1 MTELKVTSSATQTL
15 PNKTAV
21 ALLSP
26 RSTRPIIARLT
37 PERAASSFKLRPA
50 VARSTLSRFPMALS
64 SSFWPI
70 ANSRAPRFRELRY
83 FGTPELSLGFAREK
97 LNETVGR
104 DHRRK
109 EIIDALHRRSLL
121 LRLLAGTG
129 VADDDGQIPRIARCP
144 CIALDAPIEMNA
156 GQDDGLDSLAAELER
171 QLGAGKSR
179 LQRQL
184 VELVI
189 PRLDQRAQFADQLTV
204 FLLHLRRKVQSLD
217 PACILDPIEIALRI
231 VLPKNL
237 VADPVE
243 RFEIR
248 RFARRCHDFDGG
260 GQAAAFAVFF
270 TQLYAAG
277 IVERL
282 VLADRHVGG
291 WPRKNLGKIEF
302 LPLRCKFGDRIDPAH
317 TGGSAG

>member
-26 RSTRPIIARLT
+26 RSTRPIIDRLT

-144 CIALDAPIEMNA
+144 CIGLDAPIEMNA

-189 PRLDQRAQFADQLTV
+189 PRLDQRAQFADQRTALR
-204 FLLHLRRKVQSLD
+204 LHLRRHVLSLAS
-217 PACILDPIEIALRI
+217 ACTLDTLEIALLI
-231 VLPKNL
+231 DLSKNL
-237 VADPVE
+237 LANPIKRCDLQ
-243 RFEIR
+243 RFPR
-248 RFARRCHDFDGG
+248 RYQYFD
-260 GQAAAFAVFF
+260 
-270 TQLYAAG
+270 
-277 IVERL
+277 
-282 VLADRHVGG
+282 
-291 WPRKNLGKIEF
+291 
-302 LPLRCKFGDRIDPAH
+302 
-317 TGGSAG
+317 